1 MEMHRMLFEG
11 DPISIMLVVSIFIGL
26 WQSYE
31 YHKE

>member
-1 MEMHRMLFEG
+1 MEVHLNLME
-11 DPISIMLVVSIFIGL
+11 DPISIMLIVSIFIGL